1 MVTRVARLLVKASV
15 PAVGAAFAA
24 GALPF
29 EMTPLFPEETSP
41 AGFGLTEAPR
51 WHIAKLAADTDVASA
66 WNMCHQIRTGGMG
79 LAANTVDFA
88 EPDFQQQWDFGVP
101 AESNQAAMA
110 AAAPRV
116 CDKPVDPATDPNGY
130 SKPDPYTWRWFQ
142 ADAYAGFDTARTH
155 IDTGALGNTLERVT
169 IAHLDTGYRKDHAV
183 LPEFLDTTKGRS
195 FVKNDTDP
203 NSAVDPGI
211 TGFGNNPG
219 HGTGT
224 LSLLAGNV
232 FDATKFGDVRG
243 LVGAAPFAR
252 IIPVRVANS
261 VVEFAN
267 SSIAQGIQYAID
279 SNVDVLSM
287 SMGGIPSQA
296 WVDVV
301 NKAYDAGITLVTAAG
316 NNYGPGGVRVPK
328 FIVWPARFK
337 RVIAACGVMSN
348 GKPWADFADLKLMGG
363 CYGPDSKMDTAMAA
377 YTPNVPWAV
386 YDCPALVDFD
396 GRGTS
401 AATPQVAAAAACYIQ
416 ANLAG
421 LRAYDGADRWKR
433 VESVRKALFD
443 SATKLDQKHFGQGAL
458 RAIDAMN
465 QPLANPAGLVAQPRD
480 SVAVPFL
487 GPIFGA
493 LFGIAPDPTAE
504 SMLHLEAA
512 QLISTQPEIQKILVD
527 ADVDPDGAV
536 PPAVRSQ
543 VIDAIIA
550 SPAASTALK
559 QALAHGGGNAGGQ
572 GGKGEGGAVVVGS
585 KVVPKI
591 DPLKETPGE
600 TLEPTLPLYR
610 CLRVFAFD
618 PALGLRLDSQALN
631 QTILQ
636 LPWERDL
643 KPGPVGE
650 YVEIVD
656 VDPAT
661 GACYMPVD
669 LNHPHILASD
679 GLAPSEALPQFHQQM
694 VYAVSMTTIGRFE
707 RALGRTALWAPHL
720 QTVAGEVDQVQ
731 RNYVQRLRIYP
742 HALREANAYYSP
754 DKKSLLFG
762 YFQANL
768 TNAGDNLPGGV
779 IFNCLSHDV
788 VAHETTHALLDG
800 LHPYYQ
806 IQSNPDMAAF
816 HEAFADTV
824 ALFQHFSIPEALR
837 FTIAKTRGDLSTANL
852 LADLAQQF
860 GQAMDGSRALRSG
873 LGTKPTPSDYVNAT
887 EPHARGAVLLAAIFE
902 AFVNLYQARS
912 YDLQRLA
919 TGGTGVLPP
928 GDIPYDLVTRLSVEA
943 AQTASRVLTACIR
956 ALDYCPPVDLTFGD
970 YLRAL
975 VTADL
980 DIEPQAGVNARVAFI
995 SAFRARGIYPSGV
1008 RSLSEE
1014 SLCWQPPNFVVPR
1027 GQLGGLLKCLS
1038 LSWNLATDRRKSHDA
1053 SEHNGFVLWNF
1064 LHEMDTQDAI
1074 ALGRD
1079 LGVYIVPAPGMPKE
1093 IPLRPDGYPKIEI
1106 HSVRP
1111 ARRIGSNGQQA
1122 TDLVI
1127 EMVQRYVEVDAV
1139 TKTQTTLRGGCTVLI
1154 DLENEQIRYVIRKRV
1169 DNLSRMADMKAFT
1182 MAASDSGSPY
1192 FLASEYSEPFA
1203 MLHRGC

>member
-1 MVTRVARLLVKASV
+1 MVTRVTRLLVKASV
-15 PAVGAAFAA
+15 TSVDAAFAA
-24 GALPF
+24 GPLPF
-29 EMTPLFPEETSP
+29 QMTPLFPQETS
-41 AGFGLTEAPR
+41 AVGLGMAEVPR
-51 WHIAKLAADTDVASA
+51 WHIAQLAAETDLASA
-66 WNMCHQIRTGGMG
+66 WDMCHQLRTSGMG

-88 EPDFQQQWDFGVP
+88 EPDFQQQWDFGAP
-101 AESNQAAMA
+101 AEANQQAMA
-110 AAAPRV
+110 AAPRT
-116 CDKPVDPATDPNGY
+116 CDKPADPSTDPKGY
-130 SKPDPYTWRWFQ
+130 SKPEPYTWRWFQ
-142 ADAYAGFDTARTH
+142 SDAYAGFDTARTH
-155 IDTGALGNTLERVT
+155 IDTRALGNTVERVT

-183 LPEFLDTTKGRS
+183 LPEFLDTTKARS
-195 FVKNDTDP
+195 FVKNDADP

-287 SMGGIPSQA
+287 SMGGVPSQA

-316 NNYGPGGVRVPK
+316 NNYGPSGVRVPK

-348 GKPWADFADLKLMGG
+348 GKPWADFSDLKLMGG

-386 YDCPALVDFD
+386 YDCPTLVDFD

-443 SATKLDQKHFGQGAL
+443 SATKLEQKHFGQGAL
-458 RAIDAMN
+458 RAIDAMK
-465 QPLANPAGLVAQPRD
+465 QPLADAADLVAQPRD

-493 LFGIAPDPTAE
+493 LFGIAPDPTKE
-504 SMLHLEAA
+504 SMLHLEAV
-512 QLISTQPEIQKILVD
+512 QLISTQTDIQKILVD

-536 PPAVRSQ
+536 PPAVQSQ

-550 SPAASTALK
+550 SPNASNALKTALDK
-559 QALAHGGGNAGGQ
+559 GRGNGGGP
-572 GGKGEGGAVVVGS
+572 GGKGGGGVAAVDN
-585 KVVPKI
+585 KVPAI

-600 TLEPTLPLYR
+600 KLTPASPVCR
-610 CLRVFAFD
+610 SLRVFAFD
-618 PALGLRLDSQALN
+618 PALRLSFDTDALN
-631 QTILQ
+631 QTTLQ
-636 LPWERDL
+636 VPWEHGL
-643 KPGPVGE
+643 EPGPVGE
-650 YVEIVD
+650 YLEVVD
-656 VDPAT
+656 VDPST
-661 GACYMPVD
+661 DVCYMPVD
-669 LNHPHILASD
+669 LNHPYILASD

-707 RALGRTALWAPHL
+707 RALGRTALWAPYL
-720 QTVAGEVDQVQ
+720 QTTQGDGDGEQVQ
-731 RNYVQRLRIYP
+731 RHYVQRLRIYP

-806 IQSNPDMAAF
+806 IRSNPDMAAF
-816 HEAFADTV
+816 HEAFADIV

-837 FTIAKTRGDLSTANL
+837 ATIATNRGDLSRDNL
-852 LADLAQQF
+852 LAQLAQQF

-873 LGTKPTPSDYVNAT
+873 LGTKPQKSDYVSAT
-887 EPHARGAVLLAAIFE
+887 EPHARGAVLLSAIFE
-902 AFVNLYQARS
+902 AFLTLYKARS

-919 TGGTGVLPP
+919 TGGTGVLPA
-928 GDIPYDLVTRLSVEA
+928 GDIPYDLVTRLSDEA
-943 AQTASRVLTACIR
+943 AQTASRVLTVCIR

-995 SAFRARGIYPSGV
+995 SAFRNRGIFPSGV

-1014 SLCWQPPNFVVPR
+1014 SLCWQPPNFIVPR
-1027 GQLGGLLKCLS
+1027 EQVRGLLKSLS
-1038 LSWNLATDRRKSHDA
+1038 LSWNLATDRRRSYEA
-1053 SEHNGFVLWNF
+1053 SEHNGFVLWKF
-1064 LHEMDTQDAI
+1064 LHAMKPEDAI
-1074 ALGRD
+1074 ALGKE
-1079 LGVYIVPAPGMPKE
+1079 LGVYIVPTQGMPKQ
-1093 IPLRPDGYPKIEI
+1093 IPLRPDGKPKIEI

-1127 EMVQRYVEVDAV
+1127 EMVQRYVAVDPV
-1139 TKTQTTLRGGCTVLI
+1139 TKAESTLRGGCTVLL

-1169 DNLSRMADMKAFT
+1169 DNSDRIKAMTAFT
-1182 MAASDSGSPY
+1182 MAASDNSSPY